1 MDAPA
6 QFRQQLDKALEKAL
20 EEAKWEKIKQML
32 RKDPP
37 DPKMVE
43 LVERM
48 TKAIDEL
55 DPIVREAMRD
65 NPEALAEWEDIMR
78 MRDDPS
84 DEKKS

>member
-1 MDAPA
+1 MDAPE
-6 QFRQQLDKALEKAL
+6 QFKQQLDKALE
-20 EEAKWEKIKQML
+20 EVKWEKIKLML

-55 DPIVREAMRD
+55 DPIVRETMRD

-84 DEKKS
+84 DEEKS